1 MRSIAS
7 PMEKNLKKY
16 LPGNDLMQKILHVLA
31 NGPPDV
37 NGYAVR
43 THGLMKAY
51 SKLPNLEVVGLTS
64 PWYPDREGLIETL
77 ELDEIT
83 YHRCLHPA
91 RMKEI
96 RGVGM
101 KWTASRG
108 RDKIAGSEGFAK
120 KPIWKKILYFA
131 SKPLRPG
138 WSWIEERIIFKHFT
152 KRIVEVAQSEN
163 VNVIHA
169 HVPYRV
175 GIPAMRAARKLGLP
189 FVYEMRGMWE
199 ESAVASGRW
208 KTGGLAYRR
217 FRRMETKVLRKADS
231 VVCISETL
239 RQEALSRGVSKSK
252 ISVVPNAVDI
262 DANHQ
267 ESELLIQMK
276 NTLQDRLVVG
286 YIGSL
291 RELEGVDLTAKAV
304 SILKEQGVDVDFF
317 VLSSESGQNELRDYC
332 SLLGIADQSH
342 IVGPVPHE
350 QVAPFYD
357 LIDVFVVSR
366 PDTRVARLVTPLKPF
381 EAMRSG
387 RAVVMSNLPA
397 LAEIVEDGKTGC
409 LYPAGDGRELSNI
422 IRNLL
427 ENGTKRVELGL
438 NARSWISEQRTW
450 RAVVSKMPSEYE
462 KLV

>member
-1 MRSIAS
+1 
-7 PMEKNLKKY
+7 
-16 LPGNDLMQKILHVLA
+16 
-31 NGPPDV
+31 
-37 NGYAVR
+37 
-43 THGLMKAY
+43 MK
-51 SKLPNLEVVGLTS
+51 
-64 PWYPDREGLIETL
+64 D
-77 ELDEIT
+77 
-83 YHRCLHPA
+83 
-91 RMKEI
+91 
-96 RGVGM
+96 
-101 KWTASRG
+101 
-108 RDKIAGSEGFAK
+108 
-120 KPIWKKILYFA
+120 
-131 SKPLRPG
+131 
-138 WSWIEERIIFKHFT
+138 
-152 KRIVEVAQSEN
+152 
-163 VNVIHA
+163 
-169 HVPYRV
+169 
-175 GIPAMRAARKLGLP
+175 
-189 FVYEMRGMWE
+189 
-199 ESAVASGRW
+199 
-208 KTGGLAYRR
+208 
-217 FRRMETKVLRKADS
+217 
-231 VVCISETL
+231 
-239 RQEALSRGVSKSK
+239 
-252 ISVVPNAVDI
+252 
-262 DANHQ
+262 
-267 ESELLIQMK
+267 
-276 NTLQDRLVVG
+276 TLQDRLVVG

-427 ENGTKRVELGL
+427 ETGTKRVELGL

>member
-1 MRSIAS
+1 
-7 PMEKNLKKY
+7 L
-16 LPGNDLMQKILHVLA
+16 KILHVLA
-31 NGPPDV
+31 NSPPDV

-51 SKLPNLEVVGLTS
+51 SELPDIEVVGLTS
-64 PWYPDREGLIETL
+64 PWYPDRESLVETL
-77 ELDEIT
+77 ELDEII

-91 RMKEI
+91 RMKDI
-96 RGVGM
+96 QGVGM
-101 KWTASRG
+101 KWAASRG

-120 KPIWKKILYFA
+120 KPTWKKILQLA

-152 KRIVEVAQSEN
+152 KRIVEIAQSEN
-163 VNVIHA
+163 VDVIHA

-175 GIPAMRAARKLGLP
+175 GIPAMRAARKLGLH

-217 FRRMETKVLRKADS
+217 FRRMESKVLRKADS
-231 VVCISETL
+231 VICISETL
-239 RQEALSRGVSKSK
+239 RHEALSRGVSKSK

-262 DANHQ
+262 DSNHQ

-276 NTLQDRLVVG
+276 DTLQDRLVVG

-291 RELEGVDLTAKAV
+291 RELEGVDLTAKAI
-304 SILKEQGVDVDFF
+304 SILKKQGVDVDFF

-342 IVGPVPHE
+342 IVGPVPHD

-366 PDTRVARLVTPLKPF
+366 PDTRVTRLVTPLKPF

-387 RAVVMSNLPA
+387 RAVVMSDLPA
-397 LAEIVEDGKTGC
+397 LAEIIEDGKTGR
-409 LYPAGDGRELSNI
+409 LYPAGDAQKLSNI
-422 IRNLL
+422 IQELL
-427 ENGTKRVELGL
+427 DDEAKKAELGN
-438 NARSWISEQRTW
+438 NAQSWIIEYRTW
-450 RAVVSKMPSEYE
+450 DNVVAKTPQFYR
-462 KLV
+462 KRDNPN

>member
-1 MRSIAS
+1 M
-7 PMEKNLKKY
+7 
-16 LPGNDLMQKILHVLA
+16 KILHVLA
-31 NGPPDV
+31 NSPPDV

-51 SKLPNLEVVGLTS
+51 SELPNIEVVGLTS
-64 PWYPDREGLIETL
+64 PWYPDRESLIETL
-77 ELDEIT
+77 EIDEIT

-91 RMKEI
+91 RMKDI

-108 RDKIAGSEGFAK
+108 RNKIAGSEGFAK
-120 KPIWKKILYFA
+120 KTTWKKILQLA

-163 VNVIHA
+163 ADVIHA

-175 GIPAMRAARKLGLP
+175 GIPAMRAARKLGLR

-231 VVCISETL
+231 VICISETL
-239 RQEALSRGVSKSK
+239 RQEALSRGVSKDK

-262 DANHQ
+262 VTRQ
-267 ESELLIQMK
+267 KESELLHEMK
-276 NTLQDRLVVG
+276 EKLQGKLVVG

-291 RELEGVDLTAKAV
+291 RGLEGVDLTAKAV
-304 SILKEQGVDVDFF
+304 SILKEQGVDVHFF

-332 SLLGIADQSH
+332 NLLGITDQSH
-342 IVGPVPHE
+342 IAGPVPHD

-409 LYPAGDGRELSNI
+409 LYSAGDEQELSQV

-427 ENGTKRVELGL
+427 ENNTKRIELGS

>member
-1 MRSIAS
+1 M
-7 PMEKNLKKY
+7 
-16 LPGNDLMQKILHVLA
+16 LA
-31 NGPPDV
+31 NSPPDV

-51 SKLPNLEVVGLTS
+51 TQLSDIEVVGLTS
-64 PWYPDREGLIETL
+64 PWYPDRESLIETL

-120 KPIWKKILYFA
+120 KPTWKKILQLA

-163 VNVIHA
+163 VDVIHA

-208 KTGGLAYRR
+208 KTGGLAYKR

-231 VVCISETL
+231 VICISETL
-239 RQEALSRGVSKSK
+239 RQEAISRGVSKDK
-252 ISVVPNAVDI
+252 ISVVPNAVDL
-262 DANHQ
+262 DVPYK
-267 ESELLIQMK
+267 ESELFRQIK
-276 NTLQDRLVVG
+276 NVLQDKLVVG

-291 RELEGVDLTAKAV
+291 RELEGVDFTAEAV
-304 SILKEQGVDVDFF
+304 SILKEQGVDVNFF
-317 VLSSESGQNELRDYC
+317 VLSSESGQEELREYC
-332 SLLGIADQSH
+332 RVLGIAEQSH
-342 IVGPVPHE
+342 IVGPVPHD

-366 PDTRVARLVTPLKPF
+366 PDTRVTRLVTPLKPF

-387 RAVVMSNLPA
+387 RAVVMSDLPA
-397 LAEIVEDGKTGC
+397 LSEIIENGKTGC
-409 LYPAGDGRELSNI
+409 LSPAGDSQALSKI
-422 IRNLL
+422 INDLL
-427 ENGTKRVELGL
+427 QDKSKRIQLGKEARFWVSEN
-438 NARSWISEQRTW
+438 RTW
-450 RAVVSKMPSEYE
+450 HHTTAQIPKIYGGIINE
-462 KLV
+462 

>member
-1 MRSIAS
+1 M
-7 PMEKNLKKY
+7 
-16 LPGNDLMQKILHVLA
+16 KILHVLA
-31 NGPPDV
+31 NSPPDV

-51 SKLPNLEVVGLTS
+51 TQLSDIEVVGLTS
-64 PWYPDREGLIETL
+64 PWYPDRESLIETL

-91 RMKEI
+91 RMKDI

-120 KPIWKKILYFA
+120 KPTWKKILQLA

-163 VNVIHA
+163 VDVIHA

-231 VVCISETL
+231 VICISETL
-239 RQEALSRGVSKSK
+239 RQEAISRGVSTGK
-252 ISVVPNAVDI
+252 ICVVPNAVDL
-262 DANHQ
+262 DVPYK
-267 ESELLIQMK
+267 ESELFRQIK
-276 NTLQDRLVVG
+276 NVLQDKLVVG

-291 RELEGVDLTAKAV
+291 RELEGVDFTAEAV
-304 SILKEQGVDVDFF
+304 SILNTQGADVDFF
-317 VLSSESGQNELRDYC
+317 VLSSESGQEELREYC
-332 SLLGIADQSH
+332 RVLGIAEQSH
-342 IVGPVPHE
+342 IVGPVPHD

-366 PDTRVARLVTPLKPF
+366 PDTRVTRLVTPLKPF

-387 RAVVMSNLPA
+387 RAVVMSDLPA
-397 LAEIVEDGKTGC
+397 LSEIIENGKTGC
-409 LYPAGDGRELSNI
+409 LSPAGDSQALSKI
-422 IRNLL
+422 INDLL
-427 ENGTKRVELGL
+427 QDKSKRIQLGKEARFWVSEN
-438 NARSWISEQRTW
+438 RTW
-450 RAVVSKMPSEYE
+450 HHTTAQIPKIYGGIMNE
-462 KLV
+462 